1 VSITGLAHN
10 LHAAGRKSLAEQFA
24 LGLDVELR
32 IVGCDLLLDLLP
44 RIGVGENL
52 GGGDALCALAF
63 GLVDLRRVQ
72 LGNRDL
78 NPLVDETFAT
88 VEGNQ

>member
-1 VSITGLAHN
+1 MSIAGLAHD
-10 LHAAGRKSLAEQFA
+10 LHAAGRKALTEQFA

-44 RIGVGENL
+44 HLGVGENL
-52 GGGDALCALAF
+52 GGGDALRALAL

-72 LGNRDL
+72 LRDSDL
-78 NPLVDETFAT
+78 DPLVDETFAD